1 MKETKRKHDQ
11 HAKQKYQNTF
21 EQAPQKKE
29 VHIKTP
35 QRAYLARD
43 EEESGDVVS
52 GEGGVEAP
60 AHLAG
65 HVLSDIFA
73 QQRLNVL

>member
-1 MKETKRKHDQ
+1 M
-11 HAKQKYQNTF
+11 
-21 EQAPQKKE
+21 
-29 VHIKTP
+29 HIKNP
-35 QRAYLARD
+35 ERAYLARD